1 MHACIT
7 RSSSTI
13 IAISSDNTLPP
24 LLWENYPYRI
34 SSMEKRIFNI
44 LRKHQTSNQTGLK
57 LAAVIPTPSMGT
69 SYCSYFSHRSAL
81 LFTSSDDR
89 MLHTHTHTHTHTLHH
104 SHDYVPGELQLG
116 NIETKENIAYG
127 PITACNPQ
135 QSDPDA
141 EYEEIPNEAQPHIEL
156 QENPAY
162 GSV

>member
-1 MHACIT
+1 MYGI
-7 RSSSTI
+7 
-13 IAISSDNTLPP
+13 
-24 LLWENYPYRI
+24 
-34 SSMEKRIFNI
+34 KNI
-44 LRKHQTSNQTGLK
+44 LAYLENTKPPIRQGWNLQQLYPLPIWVLVTAPISATGRL
-57 LAAVIPTPSMGT
+57 
-69 SYCSYFSHRSAL
+69 YFL
-81 LFTSSDDR
+81 Y
-89 MLHTHTHTHTHTLHH
+89 THTHTHTHTLHH

-162 GSV
+162 RSV

>member
-1 MHACIT
+1 
-7 RSSSTI
+7 
-13 IAISSDNTLPP
+13 
-24 LLWENYPYRI
+24 
-34 SSMEKRIFNI
+34 
-44 LRKHQTSNQTGLK
+44 
-57 LAAVIPTPSMGT
+57 MGT

-81 LFTSSDDR
+81 LFV
-89 MLHTHTHTHTHTLHH
+89 HTHTHTLHH
-104 SHDYVPGELQLG
+104 SHDYVPGELQVG

-141 EYEEIPNEAQPHIEL
+141 EYEEIPNEAHEPHIEL